1 MRFAPNNPAVFR
13 FEERRVAAPP
23 QQGPGRDVASTQ
35 QSKIP
40 RIPSIPPTSNDVV
53 APLTT
58 SNRANAA
65 NAGDAGKRT
74 SIPVYI
80 QILGRY
86 MLERRGVRR
95 IRHDVCSAARTG
107 QKTEYER
114 FDVDPTERGDRK
126 ALDAMATHAC
136 AFAEGT
142 AGLPRWLAMSSSL
155 RATLR
160 RPIFQ
165 RILFYGGTLAA
176 IAGFGAYCSCMP
188 GSNRAALNGER
199 AVGAGTATTGTPTVT
214 GAATSADELR
224 RSVTMLATTIGP
236 RSTEAPRGLEQAAA
250 WLTTELR
257 NSGYEVEEERFLAGS
272 PPQEVRNLSATRTGS
287 VPSLPM
293 IVVGAH
299 YDAVS
304 TMPGADDN
312 ASGTAAALLLARR
325 FSNRAPTRTV
335 RFMFF
340 TNEEPPHF
348 QTETMGSRI
357 AADRAKARGDKIAV
371 MLSLETLGFY
381 SDVEGSQSVPGALA
395 LLYPSR
401 GNFVAFVG
409 SLAARTEVRDLVGRF
424 RDTGRL
430 PAEGAA
436 LPTMIPGVMYS
447 DHESYERAGYPAV
460 MVTDTA
466 FDRNKNYHEKTDL
479 PATLDYARFAS
490 AVEGLDE
497 VLVARSSE

>member
-1 MRFAPNNPAVFR
+1 MSDLIVRGGRRLVESERLRFLRVF
-13 FEERRVAAPP
+13 V
-23 QQGPGRDVASTQ
+23 GGR
-35 QSKIP
+35 
-40 RIPSIPPTSNDVV
+40 
-53 APLTT
+53 
-58 SNRANAA
+58 
-65 NAGDAGKRT
+65 G
-74 SIPVYI
+74 
-80 QILGRY
+80 
-86 MLERRGVRR
+86 
-95 IRHDVCSAARTG
+95 
-107 QKTEYER
+107 
-114 FDVDPTERGDRK
+114 
-126 ALDAMATHAC
+126 
-136 AFAEGT
+136 EGT
-142 AGLPRWLAMSSSL
+142 GGVARWRAMSSSL
-155 RATLR
+155 RAALR

-165 RILFYGGTLAA
+165 RILFYGSTLAA

-188 GSNRAALNGER
+188 GSNRAALNGVASAGAETGAPGKATG
-199 AVGAGTATTGTPTVT
+199 AVTGTSTAE
-214 GAATSADELR
+214 GLR
-224 RSVTMLATTIGP
+224 RSVTMLASTIGP
-236 RSTEAPRGLEQAAA
+236 RSTEAPRGLEEAAT
-250 WLTTELR
+250 WLATELR
-257 NSGYEVEEERFLAGS
+257 SSNYEVQEERFLAGS

-287 VPSLPM
+287 DPSLPM
-293 IVVGAH
+293 LVVGAH

-325 FSNRAPTRTV
+325 FAIRAPKRTV
-335 RFMFF
+335 RFVFF

-348 QTETMGSRI
+348 QTDTMGSRI
-357 AADRAKARGDKIAV
+357 AANRAKLRGDKIAV

-381 SDVEGSQSVPGALA
+381 SDAEGSQSVPGLLA

-409 SLAARTEVRDLVGRF
+409 SLAARSEIRDLVGRF
-424 RDTGRL
+424 RETGRL

-479 PATLDYARFAS
+479 PATLDYRRFAS

>member
-1 MRFAPNNPAVFR
+1 MSDLIGRGRRTVI
-13 FEERRVAAPP
+13 ESERLM
-23 QQGPGRDVASTQ
+23 
-35 QSKIP
+35 
-40 RIPSIPPTSNDVV
+40 PS
-53 APLTT
+53 
-58 SNRANAA
+58 
-65 NAGDAGKRT
+65 
-74 SIPVYI
+74 
-80 QILGRY
+80 
-86 MLERRGVRR
+86 
-95 IRHDVCSAARTG
+95 
-107 QKTEYER
+107 
-114 FDVDPTERGDRK
+114 
-126 ALDAMATHAC
+126 
-136 AFAEGT
+136 EGT
-142 AGLPRWLAMSSSL
+142 ADLPRWRTMSSSL
-155 RATLR
+155 RAALR

-188 GSNRAALNGER
+188 GSNRAALNGVT
-199 AVGAGTATTGTPTVT
+199 AAGTETGKAT
-214 GAATSADELR
+214 GAATGTSTAEELR
-224 RSVTMLATTIGP
+224 RSVTMLASTIGP
-236 RSTEAPRGLEQAAA
+236 RSTEAPRGLEEAAT
-250 WLTTELR
+250 WLATELR
-257 NSGYEVEEERFLAGS
+257 RCGYEVQEERFLAGS
-272 PPQEVRNLSATRTGS
+272 PPQEVRNLSATRTGAD
-287 VPSLPM
+287 PALPM
-293 IVVGAH
+293 LVVGAH

-325 FSNRAPTRTV
+325 FSIRAPKRTV
-335 RFMFF
+335 RFVFF

-348 QTETMGSRI
+348 QTDTMGSRI
-357 AADRAKARGDKIAV
+357 AADRARLRGDKIAV

-381 SDVEGSQSVPGALA
+381 SDAEGSQSVPGALA

-409 SLAARTEVRDLVGRF
+409 SLAARSEVRDLVGRF
-424 RDTGRL
+424 RETGRL

-479 PATLDYARFAS
+479 PATLDYPRFAS

-497 VLVARSSE
+497 VLVARSNE